1 MPEFP
6 EKTRDPALRKDS
18 GDAEARGASN
28 APTQAET
35 QLDLINDWLA
45 GTDEHTDLGET
56 EAAAPHQE
64 GKPKQSVLRTNAIQ
78 LRARTDMPARV
89 KTSHRKRPT
98 DSKFGTIIA
107 ASTKPAGSPRQ
118 AIVDRAQ
125 KSVPADAPLYL
136 SVEKVA
142 RRYDVSISTIWRW
155 VKAGEFPKPRKIASR
170 ITRWAVADLEAYDR
184 AMR

>member
-1 MPEFP
+1 MPEFS
-6 EKTRDPALRKDS
+6 EKTRDPALRKHS

-45 GTDEHTDLGET
+45 RTDEHTDQGNT
-56 EAAAPHQE
+56 EAAAPHQQDQPE
-64 GKPKQSVLRTNAIQ
+64 QSPLLAIASQ
-78 LRARTDMPARV
+78 KRARADLPAQV
-89 KTSHRKRPT
+89 KTLHRKRVT
-98 DSKFGTIIA
+98 ESKSGTVIVA
-107 ASTKPAGSPRQ
+107 NTKPAGSPRQ

-155 VKAGEFPKPRKIASR
+155 VKAGEFPKPRKIAGR